1 MSGKPV
7 ARVGDSGSHGGA
19 IIDGS
24 LNIRANGHPIALV
37 GSTYNCPVHGPNP
50 IVTGAQ
56 SVFGNEFF
64 VAHVGSKTACGAEII
79 SGSPDVFI
87 GVHENHEIAYEDNVS
102 EEYDEQIVAIDSI
115 SGEPISYYPFFIETE
130 EGVIYKGR
138 TDDNGKTPRVKT
150 SFPQILTVYWGEDA
164 VFKWDE

>member
-24 LNIRANGHPIALV
+24 LNIRANDRPIALV
-37 GSTYNCPVHGPNP
+37 GSTYNCPVHGPNL
-50 IVTGAQ
+50 IITGEQ
-56 SVFGNEFF
+56 SVFGNEFL
-64 VAHVGSKTACGAEII
+64 VAHVGSKTACGAEMA

-87 GVHENHEIAYEDNVS
+87 GVHENHEMAYEDNVN

-130 EGVIYKGR
+130 EGVIYNRR
-138 TDDNGKTPRVKT
+138 TDNDGKTPRVQA
-150 SFPQILTVYWGEDA
+150 SFSQILTVYWDEDA
-164 VFKWDE
+164 ILRWDE